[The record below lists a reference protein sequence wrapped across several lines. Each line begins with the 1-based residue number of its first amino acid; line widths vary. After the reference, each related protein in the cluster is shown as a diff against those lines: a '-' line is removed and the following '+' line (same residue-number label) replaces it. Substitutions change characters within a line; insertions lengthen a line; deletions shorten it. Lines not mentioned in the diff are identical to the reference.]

1 VTSLQTDD
9 RHAEG
14 RDLAVNSEAAGTPQY
29 TIDQLAAA
37 AGVPS
42 RTVRLYQSEGLLP
55 RPMRKGRV
63 GLYGH
68 GHLARLRIIAE
79 LQNRGLRLRGI
90 RDALRQVARGKMSLE
105 EWLGM
110 EADLRA
116 PWKEEAAMAIR
127 EEDLETRLGARPP
140 GFIAALVR
148 ANLVRRQGDGSSS
161 GYVIP
166 SPGLLDIALR
176 LEAAGVDIETG
187 AQARELIR
195 KRVRRA
201 AEDVVRYFA
210 NHVGEGFARSG
221 SPPEVAAALQA
232 LRVVGAESV
241 RLLFAQEIEAAI
253 RRAVERGAIHPR
265 RRRRR

>member
-1 VTSLQTDD
+1 VTAISPED
-9 RHAEG
+9 REHAQASDPTRG
-14 RDLAVNSEAAGTPQY
+14 NPRY

-55 RPMRKGRV
+55 PPARKGRV
-63 GLYGH
+63 GLYDD
-68 GHLARLRIIAE
+68 GHLERLRVIAQ
-79 LQNRGLRLRGI
+79 LQDRGLRLRAI
-90 RDALRQVARGKMSLE
+90 RDALRQVAKGKLSLE

-116 PWKEEAAMAIR
+116 PWR
-127 EEDLETRLGARPP
+127 EETSLELSEADLQQRLGERPP
-140 GFIAALVR
+140 GFLAALVR
-148 ANLVRRQGDGSSS
+148 ASLVQRQPDRSPP

-195 KRVRRA
+195 KRIARA

-210 NHVGEGFARSG
+210 NRTGEGFARSG
-221 SPPEVAAALQA
+221 SPQEISDALQA
-232 LRVVGAESV
+232 LRVVGAETV
-241 RLLFAQEIEAAI
+241 RLLFAEEIETAI
-253 RRAVERGAIHPR
+253 RGAVERGAIHPR
-265 RRRRR
+265 RRRK